1 MTLRT
6 IRRESG
12 LVEFVCEHG
21 VGHPVWGSADFLA
34 SYDSPSAEVRSQ
46 KRDSW
51 MRHGCD
57 GCCGD
62 HSEELLYQ
70 SVEIG
75 NDLLH
80 EWIGLAMGLRDEVS
94 DLSDEIR
101 ILESEARSMLKE
113 CWDLGQ
119 D

>member
-34 SYDSPSAEVRSQ
+34 SYDRPSVEDRCR

-51 MRHGCD
+51 MSHGCD
-57 GCCGD
+57 GCCSN
-62 HSEELLYQ
+62 HFEELLYQ

-80 EWIGLAMGLRDEVS
+80 EWIDVVKDLRDEIA
-94 DLSDEIR
+94 DLNREIVALNSE
-101 ILESEARSMLKE
+101 IVALESCR
-113 CWDLGQ
+113 DLGF

>member
-34 SYDSPSAEVRSQ
+34 SYDSPSAELRSR

-51 MRHGCD
+51 MTHGCD

-62 HSEELLYQ
+62 HFEELLYQ
-70 SVEIG
+70 SVEVG

-80 EWIGLAMGLRDEVS
+80 EWIDLVKDLRDEIA
-94 DLSDEIR
+94 DLNSEI
-101 ILESEARSMLKE
+101 IALESECR
-113 CWDLGQ
+113 DLGR